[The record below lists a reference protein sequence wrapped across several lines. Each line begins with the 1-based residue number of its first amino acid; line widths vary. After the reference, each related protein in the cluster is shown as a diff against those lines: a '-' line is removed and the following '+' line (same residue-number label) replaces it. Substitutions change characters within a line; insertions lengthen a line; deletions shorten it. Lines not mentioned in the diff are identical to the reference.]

1 MFPKFFTL
9 EEARAALPV
18 IKEFLLVA
26 NNELE
31 ILAED
36 LIEANARF
44 DRLEKRLTAAN
55 IIAVATADRNQSEW
69 SNADETFES
78 EVKRSGSLHHCPH
91 EEDEERFQDAAKSLA
106 DLQNNYLIRLNYW
119 LDKINEQGVILRDLR
134 TGLLDFP
141 AREGSLE
148 YFLCWRLSDADI
160 TTWHLTSDGFAGRK
174 PLSVLIEYT

>member
-18 IKEFLLVA
+18 IKEFLLAA
-26 NNELE
+26 NSELE

-36 LIEANARF
+36 LIEANERF
-44 DRLEKRLTAAN
+44 DRIEKRLTHAN
-55 IIAVATADRNQSEW
+55 IISVATRDSTLDW
-69 SNADETFES
+69 SKADELFER
-78 EVKRSGSLHHCPH
+78 EVKRSGALHHTPH
-91 EEDEERFQDAAKSLA
+91 EEDEERFSEAAHSLA

-148 YFLCWRLSDADI
+148 YFLCWRLSDSDI
-160 TTWHLTSDGFAGRK
+160 TTWHPVNEGFAGRK

>member
-9 EEARAALPV
+9 EEARQALPV
-18 IKEFLLVA
+18 IREFLLAA

-36 LIEANARF
+36 LVEANDRF
-44 DRLEKRLTAAN
+44 DRLERRLTSAN
-55 IIAVATADRNQSEW
+55 ISSVLTGDNVNSDF
-69 SNADETFES
+69 SKADEVFER

-91 EEDEERFQDAAKSLA
+91 EEDESRFQQAAHNLA
-106 DLQNNYLIRLNYW
+106 DMQNNYLIRLNYW

-141 AREGSLE
+141 AKQGSLE
-148 YFLCWRLSDADI
+148 YFLCWKLSDADI
-160 TTWHLTSDGFAGRK
+160 TTWHLIHDGFAGRK